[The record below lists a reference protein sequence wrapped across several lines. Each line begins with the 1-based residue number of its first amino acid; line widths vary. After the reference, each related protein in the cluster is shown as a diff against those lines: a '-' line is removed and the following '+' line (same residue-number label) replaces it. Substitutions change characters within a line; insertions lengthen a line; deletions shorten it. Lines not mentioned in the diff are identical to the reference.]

1 MHLSTFCDVRSTT
14 GNITGMAQDSSV
26 QERREESAEA
36 AHIVVIHNGPYL
48 VDGSIAIVDHLGVP
62 VTADAPVRLCRCGQS
77 QKKPFCDD
85 SHVSRGFTDGKDPR
99 RVPDKLDV
107 YAGQQAY
114 VFDNRG
120 TCAHSGFCT
129 DRLNSVFHLGHE
141 PFVSPSGARL
151 DDLVNAIR
159 KCPSGALGIGI
170 GPAREVN
177 LTDTDRVPQIE
188 VSSNGPYRITGNI
201 ELVDEDGA
209 VIPKNAGASAEHFSL
224 CRCGSSLNKPFCSG
238 MHWSVEFHDPLPD
251 PSREPTLFEWAGGYP
266 ALLDMT
272 RIFYSRYVPQDPLL
286 RTLFAEMSPDHPERV
301 AAWLSEVFGGPHF
314 YSERYGGYQRM
325 VSQHIG
331 KQITPEQRTRWAT
344 NMLQSAGDAGLPS
357 DAEFRAAFVAYI
369 EWGSRIAME
378 NSGAGAAPPPNMP
391 VPKWWW
397 VCNATP
403 GSRPSAKAGDDPF
416 AVESGLTMPGA
427 DEAVRFDDHIRPLFR
442 PMDRNS
448 MLFAFDLWKEA
459 DVAAHREQILAR
471 LRAGTMPCDGAWPGE
486 KIDLFARWAA
496 VQP

>member
-1 MHLSTFCDVRSTT
+1 MTEDSLIQGRS
-14 GNITGMAQDSSV
+14 
-26 QERREESAEA
+26 ERGA
-36 AHIVVIHNGPYL
+36 AAARIVVSRNGPYM
-48 VDGSIAIVDHLGVP
+48 VDGSISVVDHLGVP

-77 QKKPFCDD
+77 QTKPFCDD
-85 SHVSRGFTDGKDPR
+85 SHIRLGFVGNKDPR
-99 RVPDKLDV
+99 RVPDKLHV

-129 DRLNSVFHLGHE
+129 DRLNSVFHLGQE

-151 DDLVNAIR
+151 DDLVNAVR

-170 GPAREVN
+170 APAREAN
-177 LTDTDRVPQIE
+177 LSDTNRAPQIE
-188 VSSNGPYRITGNI
+188 VSKNGPYRVTGNI
-201 ELVDEDGA
+201 EPVDENGA
-209 VIPKNAGASAEHFSL
+209 IIPQHAGASPEHFSL

-238 MHWSVEFHDPLPD
+238 MHWSVEFHDPLPA
-251 PSREPTLFEWAGGYP
+251 PLHEPTLFEWAGGYP

-272 RIFYSRYVPQDPLL
+272 RIFYSRYVPEDPLL
-286 RTLFAEMSPDHPERV
+286 GPLFAEMSPDHPERV
-301 AAWLSEVFGGPHF
+301 AAWLSEVFGGPPF

-331 KQITPEQRTRWAT
+331 KQITPEQRALWARY
-344 NMLQSAGDAGLPS
+344 MLQSAEDAGLPS

-369 EWGSRIAME
+369 EWGSRIAKE
-378 NSGAGAAPPPNMP
+378 NSGADAKPPANMP

-403 GSRPSAKAGDDPF
+403 GSRPSANAGDEP
-416 AVESGLTMPGA
+416 AEVEAGLTLPAA

-448 MLFAFDLWKEA
+448 MLFAFDLWKEV
-459 DVAAHREQILAR
+459 DVVAHWQSILAR
-471 LRAGTMPCDGAWPGE
+471 LLAGTMPCDGAWPDE
-486 KIDLFARWAA
+486 KVALFSRWAA
-496 VQP
+496 GQAPAGNG

>member
-1 MHLSTFCDVRSTT
+1 
-14 GNITGMAQDSSV
+14 MAHENPV
-26 QERREESAEA
+26 QEGHESLEPKPQ
-36 AHIVVIHNGPYL
+36 IVVTSNGPYL
-48 VDGSIAIVDHLGVP
+48 VDGSIPLVDHLGVP
-62 VTADAPVRLCRCGQS
+62 VAAEAPVRLCRCGQS
-77 QKKPFCDD
+77 QTKPFCDD
-85 SHVSRGFTDGKDPR
+85 SHLSRGFTGGKDPR
-99 RVPDKLDV
+99 RVPDRLEV
-107 YAGQQAY
+107 HEGQQAY

-129 DRLNSVFHLGHE
+129 DRLNSVFHLGKE

-151 DDLVNAIR
+151 DDLVNAVR

-170 GPAREVN
+170 GPAHEPN
-177 LTDTDRVPQIE
+177 LSDTRRPPQIE
-188 VSSNGPYRITGNI
+188 ISKDGPYWITGNVT
-201 ELVDEDGA
+201 LVDENGA
-209 VIPKNAGASAEHFSL
+209 AIAQNAGASPEHFSL

-238 MHWSVEFHDPLPD
+238 MHWSVEFHDPVPD
-251 PSREPTLFEWAGGYP
+251 PQREPTLFEWAGGYP

-286 RTLFAEMSPDHPERV
+286 GPLFAEMSPDHPERV
-301 AAWLSEVFGGPHF
+301 AAWLSEVFGGPPF

-331 KQITPEQRTRWAT
+331 KQIAPQQRARWVSL
-344 NMLQSAGDAGLPS
+344 MLQSAEDAQLPS

-378 NSGAGAAPPPNMP
+378 NSGEGAKPPPNMP
-391 VPKWWW
+391 VPRWWW

-403 GSRPSAKAGDDPF
+403 GSRPSAKPGDAPF
-416 AVESGLTMPGA
+416 EIIPARPAA

-459 DVAAHREQILAR
+459 DVTRHREQILLR
-471 LRAGTMPCDGAWPGE
+471 LRAGTMPCDGAWPEE
-486 KIDLFARWAA
+486 KIALFERWVGGTA
-496 VQP
+496 